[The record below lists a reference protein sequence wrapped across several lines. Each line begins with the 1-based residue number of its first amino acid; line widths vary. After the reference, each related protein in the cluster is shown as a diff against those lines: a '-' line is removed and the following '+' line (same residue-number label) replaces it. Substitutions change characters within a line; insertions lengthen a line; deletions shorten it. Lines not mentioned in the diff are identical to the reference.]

1 MYQSLRPLLFKLDAE
16 TAHTFAG
23 TALFLVER
31 LAPLREA
38 WRRRFVVNDPRLA
51 TTLFGLHFPNPIG
64 LAAGFDKDGR
74 VPRAL
79 AALGFGYV
87 EVGTVTA
94 HPQPGNPA
102 PRLFRLPDD
111 EALINRMG
119 FNNHGAAAMAEAL
132 RGKRLPV
139 PLGVNLG
146 KSKVTPN
153 EEALAD
159 YLQSLEHVYPFADYL
174 VINVSSPN
182 TPGLRALQEKEPLR
196 RLLTGVQARL
206 AELTSPKKPL
216 LLKVAPDLTDEQ
228 IDDIIELL
236 QTAPVEGIIA
246 TNTTIGRQDLRTPA
260 GKVEAIGAGGLSG
273 KPVRQRSTEVIQR
286 LSKGT
291 NGKLPIIGV
300 GGISTAEDVIEKFKA
315 GASLVQIYTSFIY
328 GGPDTVA
335 RLNRELIARMD
346 RDGVKS
352 ILDYRG

>member
-1 MYQSLRPLLFKLDAE
+1 
-16 TAHTFAG
+16 
-23 TALFLVER
+23 
-31 LAPLREA
+31 
-38 WRRRFVVNDPRLA
+38 
-51 TTLFGLHFPNPIG
+51 
-64 LAAGFDKDGR
+64 
-74 VPRAL
+74 
-79 AALGFGYV
+79 
-87 EVGTVTA
+87 
-94 HPQPGNPA
+94 
-102 PRLFRLPDD
+102 
-111 EALINRMG
+111 
-119 FNNHGAAAMAEAL
+119 
-132 RGKRLPV
+132 
-139 PLGVNLG
+139 
-146 KSKVTPN
+146 
-153 EEALAD
+153 
-159 YLQSLEHVYPFADYL
+159 
-174 VINVSSPN
+174 
-182 TPGLRALQEKEPLR
+182 
-196 RLLTGVQARL
+196 
-206 AELTSPKKPL
+206 LTSPKKPL
-216 LLKVAPDLTDEQ
+216 RLKVAPDLTDEQ

-335 RLNRELIARMD
+335 RLNRELIAQMD